1 MYRSHTYV
9 ARNPTEYS
17 VSSFMGYIYKIR
29 PALPGDF
36 YCVRKIVVDTEGM
49 YDVMRLHGIFKQW
62 ENYG

>member
-36 YCVRKIVVDTEGM
+36 YLV
-49 YDVMRLHGIFKQW
+49 
-62 ENYG
+62 